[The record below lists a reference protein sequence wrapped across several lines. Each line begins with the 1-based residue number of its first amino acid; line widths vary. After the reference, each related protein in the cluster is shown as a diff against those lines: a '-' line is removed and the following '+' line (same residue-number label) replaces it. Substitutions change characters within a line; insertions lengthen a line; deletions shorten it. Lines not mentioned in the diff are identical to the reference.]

1 MAELRWK
8 VVTDRGTTTG
18 TAEWNAGEPLRLHPD
33 LPKGIFR
40 QVTAEL
46 DWPMEDGERL
56 FMTGYQTWT

>member
-18 TAEWNAGEPLRLHPD
+18 TAEWNVNEPLRLHPD

-56 FMTGYQTWT
+56 L

>member
-18 TAEWNAGEPLRLHPD
+18 TAEWNIGEPLHLHPD
-33 LPKGIFR
+33 IPKGIFR

-46 DWPMEDGERL
+46 DWPMA
-56 FMTGYQTWT
+56 